1 MIIRISVRV
10 YPGETY
16 DEAIR
21 MNISISMIAFML
33 FKVLQH
39 SIYRKCFCLNYW
51 HIQIEIH
58 LE

>member
-10 YPGETY
+10 YPGETN

-51 HIQIEIH
+51 HI
-58 LE
+58 L